1 MKHPW
6 QISGIGRPIG
16 TSKIRQLWIRRRGQH
31 LILRFLAYSLK
42 VDTPESC
49 CNFFSQLKASTLISV
64 EGCKASLWAPGKALT
79 WSLNDKIPFKRLI
92 TCFRHYFALGKF
104 RSLRIKSILVPRASW
119 SSCSGPQEA
128 LGTRMNLKLSKLIS
142 SRPQRFR
149 MWRHLSSLTGK
160 FRALFQAASAHSD
173 PESANWPG

>member
-1 MKHPW
+1 MILNGFKVLNCSSNKWNLLYIITEELMKHPW

-64 EGCKASLWAPGKALT
+64 EGCKASLWAPGKALS

-119 SSCSGPQEA
+119 WPEHEDQEA
-128 LGTRMNLKLSKLIS
+128 LGTQDLKS
-142 SRPQRFR
+142 
-149 MWRHLSSLTGK
+149 
-160 FRALFQAASAHSD
+160 
-173 PESANWPG
+173 